1 MKPFIEAKKNKYYSR
16 ISKKMINPLTSAKTS
31 LLILK
36 SISIIK
42 KIPCI
47 STLLRQNRYINKHE
61 EKTEIF
67 NNFFANQCSLIDNS
81 NVFPSLLFE
90 RSETV
95 IFFINFSLD
104 DIAKVIQKLDPNKG
118 HGHDVISI

>member
-1 MKPFIEAKKNKYYSR
+1 
-16 ISKKMINPLTSAKTS
+16 MINPLTSAKTS
-31 LLILK
+31 LSILK
-36 SISIIK
+36 SISMIK

-81 NVFPSLLFE
+81 NVFPSLLFK

-118 HGHDVISI
+118 MVMMSSVSGFLKNVATLSTNHFS